1 MGKKE
6 KTRFLIVW
14 LIITLVF
21 LVGSF
26 VVPSPE
32 KSETVKVMMRDAVL
46 HEENRCS
53 FFGLMSVSPA
63 MISAMVVSGCL
74 LLAALLIRHFCHTPL
89 QDGSRQVPVCDRT
102 AGVDL

>member
-14 LIITLVF
+14 LVITLVF

-32 KSETVKVMMRDAVL
+32 KTETVKVMMRDAVL
-46 HEENRCS
+46 MRRTD
-53 FFGLMSVSPA
+53 
-63 MISAMVVSGCL
+63 
-74 LLAALLIRHFCHTPL
+74 AASS
-89 QDGSRQVPVCDRT
+89 DSRMFPRR
-102 AGVDL
+102 

>member
-14 LIITLVF
+14 LVITLVF

-32 KSETVKVMMRDAVL
+32 KTETVKVMMRDAVL

-53 FFGLMSVSPA
+53 LF
-63 MISAMVVSGCL
+63 
-74 LLAALLIRHFCHTPL
+74 
-89 QDGSRQVPVCDRT
+89 
-102 AGVDL
+102 

>member
-46 HEENRCS
+46 HEEKAR
-53 FFGLMSVSPA
+53 FFNMHLRSVPY
-63 MISAMVVSGCL
+63 ISG
-74 LLAALLIRHFCHTPL
+74 T
-89 QDGSRQVPVCDRT
+89 
-102 AGVDL
+102 

>member
-32 KSETVKVMMRDAVL
+32 KDRDSQGNDA
-46 HEENRCS
+46 RRR
-53 FFGLMSVSPA
+53 SP
-63 MISAMVVSGCL
+63 
-74 LLAALLIRHFCHTPL
+74 
-89 QDGSRQVPVCDRT
+89 
-102 AGVDL
+102 